1 MDDSATFSERHG
13 LRPPDA
19 PITVRTD
26 APHWLREVIIDLA
39 YEAHLRPARLRS
51 TLCCLLLESPD
62 SNNWSEFPN
71 IDEEVRQLLAGAE
84 WFQVY
89 DFIEAITK
97 SLITGGNSEDLERF
111 TNRVN
116 EAFRRKGVGWQLL
129 DGRIEMRGEE
139 TFESSV
145 RTAISTVQET
155 GRAVAERELHEALHD
170 LSKRPSPDITG
181 AIQHAM
187 AALECVARD
196 VTGDSNAT
204 LGEIIKRNPGLIPAP
219 LDTGVAKIWGY
230 ASEQG
235 RHLRE
240 GNSPK
245 HQEAELV
252 VGLAGGL
259 VTYLVKKVPSSTS

>member
-1 MDDSATFSERHG
+1 MDDAATFSERHR
-13 LRPPDA
+13 LTPPDA
-19 PITVRTD
+19 PITVRND
-26 APHWLREVIIDLA
+26 APHWLRDVVIDLA
-39 YEAHLRPARLRS
+39 YEAHLRPSHLRS
-51 TLCCLLLESPD
+51 TLCGLLLESPD

-71 IDEEVRQLLAGAE
+71 VDGEVRGLIAGAE
-84 WFQVY
+84 WFQIY
-89 DFIEAITK
+89 DFIESIVK
-97 SLITGGNSEDLERF
+97 SLVTGGNPEALDRF
-111 TNRVN
+111 TKRVN
-116 EAFRRKGVGWQLL
+116 EAFRRKGVGWQLV
-129 DGRIEMRGEE
+129 DGRIEIRGEE

-145 RTAISTVQET
+145 RTAISAVQDT
-155 GRAVAERELHEALHD
+155 GRAVAGRELHEALHD

-204 LGEIIKRNPGLIPAP
+204 LGEIIKRNPGLLPAP

-240 GNSPK
+240 GNAPK
-245 HQEAELV
+245 QEEAELV
-252 VGLAGGL
+252 VGLAGAL
-259 VTYLVKKVPSSTS
+259 VTYLVKQVPSSTS